1 MPQLTPK
8 QEAWLIRHFKHT
20 KNAEIAEKLGISES
34 GVHRAARQLG
44 LKKTPQFR
52 RKVQMEVAAAAKLS
66 HLRHG
71 TYPPKGYIIPGSE
84 KFRFKPGVNNLERI
98 GKEREE
104 ARIRKAVESRKK
116 TWRYEHA
123 RYIFGVPRKT
133 KLRVA
138 QQPRQRILDR
148 CYLKRRGYIIDDPNC
163 IAYWTADTRRATR
176 LEARPRR
183 YYIFKQHPEL

>member
-1 MPQLTPK
+1 MPTLTPK
-8 QEAWLIRHFKHT
+8 QEAWLVRHFKHT
-20 KNAEIAEKLGISES
+20 KNAEIAERLGVCVRTVNRLATIY
-34 GVHRAARQLG
+34 G

-52 RKVQMEVAAAAKLS
+52 HKTQLEAAAAAKLS

-71 TYPPKGYIIPGSE
+71 TYPPKGYIIPRSE
-84 KFRFKPGVNNLERI
+84 EFQFRPGEKPKDRI
-98 GKEREE
+98 GEKKWKEAHDR
-104 ARIRKAVESRKK
+104 AVESRKK

-133 KLRVA
+133 KLPVA
-138 QQPRQRILDR
+138 KQPQQRIQDR
-148 CYLKRRGYIIDDPNC
+148 YYLKKRGYIIDDPNC
-163 IAYWTADTRRATR
+163 IAYWTADTRRSTR